1 MHRPSRLACSART
14 EETMR
19 YLGLDVHAKATV
31 FELVDGAGAVL
42 DVGRIPTTASG
53 LAVLVRRLS
62 RVDDVVAGQEVGGMT
77 YYVHDGLTG
86 LGVKVLSFNAQQLRM
101 ICSSRKKTD
110 RRDAHW
116 IAKALQT
123 GMTPHPVYVPDVSV
137 RQLRSL
143 LSQREAVA
151 GERRR
156 WLLRARSYLRGAGYQ
171 LPVRARTAGRLLEQ
185 VGGGPEGMDE
195 HLSQALEMCAGHELA
210 LLAEL
215 RRLDAVIAERT
226 AGVDAITR
234 LKTIPGIG
242 DRVATAIYA
251 WIGDVRRFPNARALA
266 SYVGLVP
273 SVWAS
278 AEVTRLG
285 RITKQGSPELRRLLV
300 QAAHILLT
308 RCAGEAAAPLQAIGR
323 RLQRSGSRRKVAV
336 VAAARHLLRVAYYV
350 LRDGTTYDATRL
362 HPPATS
368 QTQVA

>member
-1 MHRPSRLACSART
+1 
-14 EETMR
+14 MR

-31 FELVDGAGAVL
+31 FELVDQAGSAL
-42 DVGRIPTTASG
+42 AVGRIPTTGPDFATFVQRVSP
-53 LAVLVRRLS
+53 
-62 RVDDVVAGQEVGGMT
+62 VDDLLAGQEVGGMT
-77 YYVHDGLTG
+77 YFVHDVLTA
-86 LGVKVLSFNAQQLRM
+86 LGVRVLSFNAQQLRM

-123 GMTPHPVYVPDVSV
+123 GMTPHTVYVPDVPL

-143 LSQREAVA
+143 LSQRDAVA

-171 LPVRARTAGRLLEQ
+171 LPRRARTVDRLLTI
-185 VGGGPEGMDE
+185 VGGGPDGLDAHVSE
-195 HLSQALEMCAGHELA
+195 SLEMCGRQELA
-210 LLAEL
+210 SLQEL
-215 RRLDAVIAERT
+215 KRLDAAISQAT
-226 AGVDAITR
+226 AGVAAIAR

-251 WIGDVRRFPNARALA
+251 WVGDVRRFPNARALA

-285 RITKQGSPELRRLLV
+285 RITKQGSPQLRCLLV
-300 QAAHILLT
+300 QAAQVLLT
-308 RCAGEAAAPLQAIGR
+308 RCKGEAALPLQAIGR
-323 RLQRSGSRRKVAV
+323 RLQCSGSRRKVAV
-336 VAAARHLLRVAYYV
+336 VATARHLLRVAYYV
-350 LRDGTTYDATRL
+350 LRDETLYDPTRL
-362 HPPATS
+362 HPVGTAEVR
-368 QTQVA
+368 VA